1 MDAEQTARKIA
12 LRIRE
17 RHLLNV
23 ALAAIAGKE
32 GALREAC
39 DLAEQAIATALRVAA
54 APAWRFD
61 MENAPRDGSA
71 VLIFADGEVGFG
83 WYDDGLDPDGNPY
96 EEPGWYWFDQHEQGP
111 TEPTA
116 WQPLPSPPSQGGGR

>member
-32 GALREAC
+32 GDLREAC
-39 DLAEQAIATALRVAA
+39 DLAEQAIATALREAA
-54 APAWRFD
+54 APAWRP
-61 MENAPRDGSA
+61 MAEAPRDGKDA
-71 VLIFADGEVGFG
+71 FLLLTNTGVAWTGA
-83 WYDDGLDPDGNPY
+83 WDGLQHCWRSIDGGQLVVTHFMPL
-96 EEPGWYWFDQHEQGP
+96 P
-111 TEPTA
+111 
-116 WQPLPSPPSQGGGR
+116 PLPSPPAQGGPA